1 MKVTIDTSIRGE
13 NGGYESWKVV
23 LNQDELTDIIRTEGI
38 DAGNKALT
46 SFVDKFVGQFRE
58 KLSAVINR

>member
-46 SFVDKFVGQFRE
+46 SFVDKFVDQFRE

>member
-38 DAGNKALT
+38 SAGNKALD
-46 SFVDKFVGQFRE
+46 SFVDRFVSQFRE
-58 KLSAVINR
+58 KLAAVVNR